1 MSAIGFDMQVFVNL
15 RACVGEACAIALS
28 YPDRESYFLSFS
40 ILRQAAQ
47 SADRDRASSVLKS
60 ATESIFA
67 LKKI

>member
-1 MSAIGFDMQVFVNL
+1 MK
-15 RACVGEACAIALS
+15 RS
-28 YPDRESYFLSFS
+28 YPERESYFLSSS

-60 ATESIFA
+60 AGESSFR